1 MTTPTLDTRKPVDQL
16 APDDFAAFP
25 IWEFALDEEASEAE
39 PEQDE
44 TWVRP
49 VDASAVPADAY
60 SLLVAADLTT
70 ASGQPLQGFVGVT
83 TAGALQIG
91 PPILLA
97 NGRYLPYLP
106 SAAAFLRP
114 KPHAGEW
121 LAAQLGVPV
130 AELFPLRYTLRV
142 SIDGEAAPRSGNF
155 D

>member
-1 MTTPTLDTRKPVDQL
+1 VGSLRKDSTCALPCC
-16 APDDFAAFP
+16 
-25 IWEFALDEEASEAE
+25 EFALDEEGTETE

-49 VDASAVPADAY
+49 VDASAVPA
-60 SLLVAADLTT
+60 VA
-70 ASGQPLQGFVGVT
+70 

-91 PPILLA
+91 QPILLA

-106 SAAAFLRP
+106 SAAAFLQPRP
-114 KPHAGEW
+114 TAGEW
-121 LAAQLGVPV
+121 LGAQLGMPV
-130 AELFPLRYTLRV
+130 AELFPLRYILRV